1 MKERQLLRDSVM
13 AKDAADK
20 SCNRLIALPG
30 SPGIGKSTFMA
41 HFSESQEYKN
51 YTAYRSSQSPI
62 VAPLTFNSAMNSGES
77 LFGLRILFG
86 AVKCMVTST
95 APRSNT
101 TWADFWELFSRFD
114 SLSAVQA
121 ILILR
126 RTYGPTRLVLLLVDE
141 VSKAK
146 FTSEIAGKDVMTQI
160 GSVLDS
166 DGNTDVVLSSL
177 SPKYVET
184 LLSGSNRLI
193 NYCVLLPILDVN
205 IVGDICKQWSTRMVR
220 KYVKHNKNDEFIPR
234 VLESMPLLASGH
246 PRSIEWMNK
255 TTKILDDDAKWKST
269 IKALKSGS
277 NAALLI
283 QNLIKDLNA
292 LKDFGEYGK
301 LENIDLCFNAALSW
315 NAFFPSNDTIARNVS
330 EENGMF
336 LIPNNLLDTN
346 TAFRF
351 GMRLGAFVQYL
362 SYVAVETKSPVVQA
376 AAALF
381 GDVFAENSSH
391 NISVWWER
399 AVALTIVSRTMSGQ
413 LDIFGSTDGSLAS
426 MKGGICP
433 MLTVRLNDTETSL
446 RTIRNGELAITP
458 PNFQGSDGIVS
469 LMGYMIYLQMKIA
482 RPKGKDM
489 SRVFFEAVLSILQSH
504 TLLFP
509 NIPLS
514 KVSVIF
520 YEWSYINETEKQ
532 KLAKDILRMFR
543 KWIDKKG
550 YDDTKKQFSR
560 KNPLLSDEILCEKAR
575 DCLTEITKFVND
587 GCCFTNVHYIDRGIL
602 KTWLLETLAPI
613 PRLVQ
618 AIEEG
623 D

>member
-1 MKERQLLRDSVM
+1 
-13 AKDAADK
+13 
-20 SCNRLIALPG
+20 
-30 SPGIGKSTFMA
+30 
-41 HFSESQEYKN
+41 
-51 YTAYRSSQSPI
+51 
-62 VAPLTFNSAMNSGES
+62 
-77 LFGLRILFG
+77 
-86 AVKCMVTST
+86 
-95 APRSNT
+95 
-101 TWADFWELFSRFD
+101 
-114 SLSAVQA
+114 
-121 ILILR
+121 
-126 RTYGPTRLVLLLVDE
+126 
-141 VSKAK
+141 
-146 FTSEIAGKDVMTQI
+146 
-160 GSVLDS
+160 
-166 DGNTDVVLSSL
+166 
-177 SPKYVET
+177 
-184 LLSGSNRLI
+184 
-193 NYCVLLPILDVN
+193 
-205 IVGDICKQWSTRMVR
+205 MVR

-255 TTKILDDDAKWKST
+255 TTKILDDGEKWKGT

-283 QNLIKDLNA
+283 KYLIKDLNA

-301 LENIDLCFNAALSW
+301 LENIDLCFNVALSW
-315 NAFFPSNDTIARNVS
+315 NAFSPSNDTIARHVS

-346 TAFRF
+346 TSFRF

-413 LDIFGSTDGSLAS
+413 LDIFGSTDGSLAR

-489 SRVFFEAVLSILQSH
+489 SRVFFEAVRSILQSH

-520 YEWSYINETEKQ
+520 YEWSYIKETEKQ

-560 KNPLLSDEILCEKAR
+560 ENPLLSDEILCEKAR
-575 DCLTEITKFVND
+575 DCLTEISKFVND